1 MMKKLILFFLLL
13 ISFSVCAEPKAGYS
27 VAEITFKDKAG
38 YENELFPKIKK
49 LISEG
54 GGVIIVAGGQ
64 SQGIFEAHRRV
75 DSITIV
81 RFESYE
87 KAKAFYASSSYQD
100 VKRTAEKYIDISLYI
115 VEGE

>member
-1 MMKKLILFFLLL
+1 MHCSL
-13 ISFSVCAEPKAGYS
+13 
-27 VAEITFKDKAG
+27 
-38 YENELFPKIKK
+38 
-49 LISEG
+49 
-54 GGVIIVAGGQ
+54 
-64 SQGIFEAHRRV
+64 
-75 DSITIV
+75 ITIV